1 LEPRR
6 PVLRGRCL
14 KRSWALANSSS
25 ETSGRCSTSET
36 THSSSAPEAGG
47 AAGLAV
53 GGEVEPVPDQP
64 PGVGG
69 VLEQRPD
76 GALGPVAAEVALYV
90 DVGGRWRTAG
100 AVEVIGD
107 RLAPVAAVGPQVEDL
122 GDDLGTLRIGDQA
135 GLGLPGLRA
144 RGHWVRTLRRAP
156 QPTAKTERRA
166 PARPRE
172 RRPPDGRAPTLG
184 RPSLPAVVT
193 CRCPARRR
201 PRWLASGQLRPCRRR
216 ARSRATPPRGR
227 RAAVRS
233 PPSRFDPSADRAAEV
248 RPRWRGSAVPRYAL
262 RSEPVRIGSTATT
275 AGVRDQRP
283 QSRRSN

>member
-1 LEPRR
+1 VAGGAADHAGEEVGLGAAAAGTAGALLEA
-6 PVLRGRCL
+6 VLGPGEQLVRDERQVLDLGDDPL
-14 KRSWALANSSS
+14 LF
-25 ETSGRCSTSET
+25 G
-36 THSSSAPEAGG
+36 PEAGG

-76 GALGPVAAEVALYV
+76 RALGPVAAEVALYV

-166 PARPRE
+166 PARPR
-172 RRPPDGRAPTLG
+172 
-184 RPSLPAVVT
+184 
-193 CRCPARRR
+193 
-201 PRWLASGQLRPCRRR
+201 
-216 ARSRATPPRGR
+216 
-227 RAAVRS
+227 
-233 PPSRFDPSADRAAEV
+233 DRDRQMA
-248 RPRWRGSAVPRYAL
+248 AL
-262 RSEPVRIGSTATT
+262 RRSG
-275 AGVRDQRP
+275 GHLCQ
-283 QSRRSN
+283 QS